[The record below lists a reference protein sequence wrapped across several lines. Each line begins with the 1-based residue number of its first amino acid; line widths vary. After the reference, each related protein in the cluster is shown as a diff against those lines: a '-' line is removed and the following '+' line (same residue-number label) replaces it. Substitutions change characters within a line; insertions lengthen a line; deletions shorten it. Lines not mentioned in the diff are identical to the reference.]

1 MPEPR
6 PGQSIGSSPKKSPK
20 LTREMLFLAEQAAEG
35 RLKVLPGKEWS
46 LHYPVDQAT
55 RAQKLQG
62 LLDGKYKA
70 VEVAHDIKPDSLF
83 YNAEDNPTEGLE
95 KVSGRI
101 RDLSAFI
108 THYDYPRFAQFVEGM
123 RGHDI
128 PLDDLDNLY
137 SDVTQARVQ
146 KKVMDSYGHT
156 GRKQMEETLRTEADN
171 TIESIGNLPRSQK
184 VLKALK
190 VNWLSEDLGLVGMEE
205 RDRVISLLS
214 GDERKLFED
223 LQSPY
228 RDYLQKGDES
238 GYKKITD
245 TVREGLPKIQKEARS
260 GEPSESMQELEKEL
274 EQYKEQAVPPGS
286 PEDPAIPPE
295 DRDEYHTPPPAPG
308 ESKEKMQVR
317 PIFEIDPALGGY
329 YASGR
334 KSYYDVESKT
344 WSKKKQLSPYN
355 ISISG

>member
-6 PGQSIGSSPKKSPK
+6 PGQSIGSSPKKIPK

-35 RLKVLPGKEWS
+35 KLKVLPGKEWA
-46 LHYPVDQAT
+46 LHYPVDTAA
-55 RAQKLQG
+55 RAEKLQG
-62 LLDGKYKA
+62 LLKGKYKA
-70 VEVAHDIKPDSLF
+70 TEVAHDIKPDALF
-83 YNAEDNPTEGLE
+83 YDAQDIQKEGLE

-108 THYDYPRFAQFVEGM
+108 AHYDYPRFAQFVESM

-128 PLDDLDNLY
+128 PLEDLDNLY

-156 GRKQMEETLRTEADN
+156 GRKQMESALQNEASH
-171 TIESIGNLPRSQK
+171 TIQNINGLPRSEK

-190 VNWLSEDLGLVGMEE
+190 VNWLSEDMGLVSMEE

-223 LQSPY
+223 LQSSY
-228 RDYLQKGDES
+228 RDYIQRGDES
-238 GYKKITD
+238 GYKKLTD
-245 TVREGLPKIQKEARS
+245 TVREGLPKIQKEAKS

-286 PEDPAIPPE
+286 PEDPAI
-295 DRDEYHTPPPAPG
+295 
-308 ESKEKMQVR
+308 S
-317 PIFEIDPALGGY
+317 
-329 YASGR
+329 
-334 KSYYDVESKT
+334 
-344 WSKKKQLSPYN
+344 
-355 ISISG
+355 

>member
-1 MPEPR
+1 MEPR
-6 PGQSIGSSPKKSPK
+6 PGQSMGSSPQEKVKPSK

-46 LHYPVDQAT
+46 LHYPVDSAT
-55 RAQKLQG
+55 RAEKLQG
-62 LLDGKYKA
+62 LLKGKYKA
-70 VEVAHDIKPDSLF
+70 ADVAYDIKPDALF
-83 YNAEDNPTEGLE
+83 YNAEDIQTEGLE

-128 PLDDLDNLY
+128 PLEDLDNLY

-156 GRKQMEETLRTEADN
+156 GRKQMEEALRTEASN
-171 TIESIGNLPRSQK
+171 TLESISNLPRSQK

-205 RDRVISLLS
+205 RDRVVSELS

-223 LQSPY
+223 LRSSY
-228 RDYLQKGDES
+228 RDYIQKGDEG
-238 GYKKITD
+238 GYKKLTD
-245 TVREGLPKIQKEARS
+245 TVREGLPKIQKEAKS

-274 EQYKEQAVPPGS
+274 EQYKEQA
-286 PEDPAIPPE
+286 
-295 DRDEYHTPPPAPG
+295 
-308 ESKEKMQVR
+308 
-317 PIFEIDPALGGY
+317 EIGR
-329 YASGR
+329 AS
-334 KSYYDVESKT
+334 
-344 WSKKKQLSPYN
+344 
-355 ISISG
+355 